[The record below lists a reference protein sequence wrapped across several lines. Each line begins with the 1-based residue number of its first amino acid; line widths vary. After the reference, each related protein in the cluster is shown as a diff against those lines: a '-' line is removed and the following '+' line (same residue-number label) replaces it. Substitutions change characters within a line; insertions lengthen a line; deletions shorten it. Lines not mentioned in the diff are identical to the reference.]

1 MNRRRRGVTSES
13 FLIPI
18 KAERDLIFLEE
29 RNDNVC
35 VLEAV
40 ETILLFLVQRQEPP
54 AVGSPPLQSPN
65 ASTTLYS

>member
-40 ETILLFLVQRQEPP
+40 ETILLFF
-54 AVGSPPLQSPN
+54 GSKAGAAGSRKSPS
-65 ASTTLYS
+65 AISKY